1 MNNLLK
7 VHSGLLQ
14 LKEKYKTQIVFPKKF
29 HSVPKF
35 GNVYLS
41 RNLKFLTASWNAFFF
56 LIGRLKGEQRYV

>member
-41 RNLKFLTASWNAFFF
+41 RNLLLHGMLFF